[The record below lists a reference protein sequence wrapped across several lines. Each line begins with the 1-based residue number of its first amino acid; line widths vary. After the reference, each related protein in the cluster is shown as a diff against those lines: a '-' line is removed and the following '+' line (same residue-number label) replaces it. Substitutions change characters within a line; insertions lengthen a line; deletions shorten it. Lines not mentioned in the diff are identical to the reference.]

1 MHANERRRWVDGPV
15 LTVVLDRAAVALLE
29 TGARRAKGEIDEASK
44 RQSRR

>member
-15 LTVVLDRAAVALLE
+15 LTVLDRAAVALLE
-29 TGARRAKGEIDEASK
+29 TEARSAEGEIDEASK